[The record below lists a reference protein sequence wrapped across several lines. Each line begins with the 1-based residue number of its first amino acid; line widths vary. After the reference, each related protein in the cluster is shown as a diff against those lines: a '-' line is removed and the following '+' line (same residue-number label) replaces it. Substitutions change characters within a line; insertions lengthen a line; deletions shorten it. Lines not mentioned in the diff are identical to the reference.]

1 MKMFYLFRS
10 TLSTLDC
17 ILENHVVDPD
27 SDDHLITIADHDEI
41 NGGETV
47 LSFGEAGN
55 GGKSKPVPSA
65 VEEQQGDIIQLS

>member
-1 MKMFYLFRS
+1 M
-10 TLSTLDC
+10 
-17 ILENHVVDPD
+17 VDPD